1 MPLYSMERQYIILSK
16 GTRESCQREPSRQLA
31 EGGARRAL
39 GRDGNRAQGTPEQ
52 NKAVVQGSIA
62 FYGTY
67 TVNEADKT
75 LIRKYEIALIPN
87 NDGNELKASVMAVVM
102 TADRYDDQITSKW
115 GGQRAVDR
123 R

>member
-1 MPLYSMERQYIILSK
+1 MERQYIILSK

-31 EGGARRAL
+31 EGGERRAL

-67 TVNEADKT
+67 IQETDSSPRMERRLPENNVPP
-75 LIRKYEIALIPN
+75 LPN
-87 NDGNELKASVMAVVM
+87 AFERCRRPVGNE
-102 TADRYDDQITSKW
+102 
-115 GGQRAVDR
+115 GQ
-123 R
+123 

>member
-1 MPLYSMERQYIILSK
+1 MERQYIILPK

-31 EGGARRAL
+31 EGDERRAS

-67 TVNEADKT
+67 IQETDRSPRMERRLLENNEPPLPNAFERC
-75 LIRKYEIALIPN
+75 RKPV
-87 NDGNELKASVMAVVM
+87 GNE
-102 TADRYDDQITSKW
+102 
-115 GGQRAVDR
+115 GQ
-123 R
+123 